1 MKNVSRNIE
10 IFLGALLIIS
20 MLVLLSSIFNTDL
33 DIKDI
38 FIRLVIFIINMI
50 AFMVYYK
57 YSDNFKRFLEKED

>member
-1 MKNVSRNIE
+1 MKNISRNIE
-10 IFLGALLIIS
+10 IFLGVLLIIS

-38 FIRLVIFIINMI
+38 FMRLVIFIINMI